1 MEGAFSWYYQH
12 TVYII
17 YRQEQIRLFVQ
28 QVAVLKCGFKLE
40 WMKYPSLILQQPL
53 VGQGLLIIEA

>member
-12 TVYII
+12 TVYIM

-28 QVAVLKCGFKLE
+28 QVALLKCGFQVRVNEVPLPNTATAPRRPG
-40 WMKYPSLILQQPL
+40 PSHY
-53 VGQGLLIIEA
+53 